1 MTPLRIKPGVRA
13 LALTTTAF
21 IALAGVAQEAH
32 AATAANTVIRN
43 QATAT
48 YQDAGGNSYQA
59 QSNIAELTVQQV
71 YDATISQDRS
81 KTGAAGQ
88 TVYSSHTLT
97 NQGNG
102 EAWYRISVANMAGD
116 DGDFTTVQVFR
127 DLNGNGVADAGEP
140 VVATGAGSASL
151 VRLNGAEAAQLLISA
166 QLPNGAASTDE
177 YAAVITAAP
186 VDAAGAA
193 GAFGVVRD
201 TTPAGQTNAYS
212 DATPTTLGANHL
224 LVTVTSDAV
233 LEVTKAAVID
243 TTTSEIAYTV
253 TVRNTGGRAATD
265 VRIFDALPDGVTLVG
280 GSIVSTGFGANAG
293 DVAAVSVSTINE
305 TTYGQDYN
313 TDGDVTDTALVGVEG
328 LDALLPAG
336 ASVQMT
342 FRVAYSSGYA
352 TGNAR
357 IINVAYAQGDV
368 DGDGNPEDPVP
379 SNPAQVDPPV
389 VYNVTISDT
398 SSGGAPGVNDGGD
411 DDNTYNDV
419 QVVDTAPLGATVIFT
434 NHIISLGSLPD
445 RVNLSIQ
452 PGHSFPAG
460 TLFSFWNASGTVQLL
475 DNDGDGAPDTPMI
488 ILDQPPGPYVLQ
500 VRAIL
505 PQTATLNPPGTPYDV
520 VVVATSIGDPTKSD
534 TVTNR
539 LEEITAAG
547 VDLANSNPGVWNAGD
562 AVDAYDPT
570 AGTATATTTTTA
582 AVGGVVSFP
591 LHIKNFGGVSD
602 SFQLYAGGGW
612 FAGAAVGS
620 QLQTLPDGWSVRFL
634 NGSGQQITTT
644 PAVQSGGV
652 YSLTAVVQVPSDYAQ
667 ALADYTAD
675 FRSQTASADASLDA
689 LVDGAYPIFFSV
701 RSQSTGVSDVKLDAV
716 KVSPDPRYQLSADK
730 DEQPIAPGASS
741 RTDHTLT
748 NTGNTPGEYD
758 LTVASSDPA
767 WGSTIWVDTNG
778 DGVPDRPLDT
788 IPDGSPVFVR
798 NPDGTTTSV
807 NLVNGGKVP
816 LAPGQQIPVWV
827 DVQAPTNASVD
838 QRVTVTL
845 SGTDGATTQTSRVP
859 YRVATG
865 VLRLTKSAAVDAL
878 CADVGAVDLG
888 PDGAFTENASRAN
901 PGDCA
906 IWEIVGT
913 NVGTEPVNTIV
924 VTDAVPN
931 FTTFRTGS
939 ERFCLEVGSVC
950 TFTTPTSGFTVSGMY
965 NDITLDASSLLTGGE
980 LQPGETF
987 RIRFSTEIQ

>member
-1 MTPLRIKPGVRA
+1 MTPIRIKPGVRA

-102 EAWYRISVANMAGD
+102 EAWYRISVANVTGD
-116 DGDFTTVQVFR
+116 SGDFTALQVFR

-140 VVATGAGSASL
+140 VLASGAGTTSL
-151 VRLNGAEAAQLLISA
+151 VRLNGAEAAQLLIAA
-166 QLPNGAASTDE
+166 QLPNGAAAAAG
-177 YAAVITAAP
+177 YASVITAAP
-186 VDAAGAA
+186 VDAAGAT
-193 GAFGVVRD
+193 GSFGVVRD

-233 LEVTKAAVID
+233 LEVTKAAVIN
-243 TTTSEIAYTV
+243 TATGEIAYTV

-280 GSIVSTGFGANAG
+280 GSIVSTGFGGNAG
-293 DVAAVSVSTINE
+293 DVAAVAVANIDE

-313 TDGDVTDTALVGVEG
+313 NDGDVVDAALVGVEG
-328 LDALLPAG
+328 RDALLPAG
-336 ASVQMT
+336 ASVQLT
-342 FRVAYSSGYA
+342 FRVTYNPA
-352 TGNAR
+352 TVVAGTQ
-357 IINVAYAQGDV
+357 IINTAYAAGDL
-368 DGDGNPEDPVP
+368 DGVPGEEDPVP
-379 SNPAQVDPPV
+379 SNPAQVEAAPV
-389 VYNVTISDT
+389 RALTLVDT
-398 SSGGAPGVNDGGD
+398 GVNGANGVNDGGD
-411 DDNTYNDV
+411 DDNASDGV
-419 QVVDTAPLGATVIFT
+419 QLVDTAPLGATVIFKNIVT
-434 NHIISLGSLPD
+434 NTGNSPD
-445 RVNLSIQ
+445 RFNLSV
-452 PGHSFPAG
+452 PAGHSFPAG
-460 TLFSFWNASGTVQLL
+460 TLFSFWNENGSVQLL
-475 DNDGDGAPDTPMI
+475 DTNGDGVPNTPTLAVGAPYTF
-488 ILDQPPGPYVLQ
+488 Q

-505 PQTATLNPPGTPYDV
+505 PQTATLTPGTPYDAST
-520 VVVATSIGDPTKSD
+520 VATSVGDATRSA
-534 TVTNR
+534 TVINR
-539 LEEITAAG
+539 LGEITAAG

-562 AVDAYDPT
+562 AVDAYN
-570 AGTATATTTTTA
+570 AAAATATATTTLPA
-582 AVGGVVSFP
+582 AVGGVASFP

-620 QLQTLPDGWSVRFL
+620 RLQALPDGWSVRFL
-634 NGSGQQITTT
+634 NAAGQQITTT

-667 ALADYTAD
+667 ALANYTAD

-730 DEQPIAPGASS
+730 DEQPIAPGAAS

-758 LTVASSDPA
+758 LTVASSDPS

-778 DGVPDRPLDT
+778 DGVPDRALET

-816 LAPGQQIPVWV
+816 LAPGQEIPVWI
-827 DVQAPTNASVD
+827 DVQAPTSASVD

-845 SGTDGATTQTSRVP
+845 SGTDGATTQTTRVP

-865 VLRLTKSAAVDAL
+865 VLRLTKTAAVDAL
-878 CADVGAVDLG
+878 CAGVALDDLG

-906 IWEIVGT
+906 VWEIVGA

-924 VTDAVPN
+924 VSDAVPD
-931 FTTFRTGS
+931 FTTYVANTG
-939 ERFCLEVGSVC
+939 RFCLENTSSVC
-950 TFTTPTSGFTVSGMY
+950 TFAASPPLAGFNVSGSG
-965 NDITLDASSLLTGGE
+965 DITLDASGLLTGGE
-980 LQPGETF
+980 LLPGQTF
-987 RIRFSTEIQ
+987 RIRFSTRIQ